1 MEEQVLSKEW
11 VKEDENW
18 YFYENSKK
26 LNATW
31 VKHENRMYYLEKDG
45 RMVKGWFQTT
55 RDNNWYYAFYE
66 ETVKDNKVFYE
77 GQICTGWLEL
87 KDLWYYFEEQDEEN
101 LGAMYCNGTFFINNK
116 YQKFDY
122 NGVWL
127 EEDLNYNISSKG
139 EVSDE
144 FCKFVAF
151 FEGCRLNAYYCPSGV
166 KTIGIGC
173 TRNEVTRLSTI
184 TKERAYEEFRK
195 DIKNFLEEVDILCS
209 RNNVKLN
216 KFQREALISFLRYV
230 KGYDGKVLPGLV
242 NRRKA
247 EAELFLCGRYFVQH
261 VWQGMKLLRLQ
272 LDRWKLLDMKHVAS
286 TGKLS

>member
-1 MEEQVLSKEW
+1 MSKEW
-11 VKEDENW
+11 VKEDANW

-66 ETVKDNKVFYE
+66 EIVKDNKVFYE

-87 KDLWYYFEEQDEEN
+87 KDVWYYFEEYDEEN

-144 FCKFVAF
+144 FCEFVAF

-173 TRNEVTRLSTI
+173 TRNEVTRLGTI

-209 RNNVKLN
+209 RNNVNLN
-216 KFQREALISFLRYV
+216 KFQREALISFSFNCGIITLENSTLWKNIKNKIRDYSIIKENFLRYV
-230 KGYDGKVLPGLV
+230 KGYDGKVIPGLV

-247 EAELFLCGRYFVQH
+247 EAELFLCGRYKCKRRFF
-261 VWQGMKLLRLQ
+261 
-272 LDRWKLLDMKHVAS
+272 
-286 TGKLS
+286 